1 MGKMKKYDSIA
12 ALAQALR
19 NGQTSSLELAE
30 ECLANIRNPD
40 GEGSRAFI
48 RVDQEQV
55 LADARQCDVA
65 LQAGNA
71 PPLCGIPISVK
82 DLFDVAGQVT
92 TAGSRILQN
101 EKPAAQDALAIAR
114 IRAAGAVLMGRTNM
128 TEFAFSGIGINPH
141 YGTPLSPYKRSVG
154 HVPGGSTSG
163 GAVSV
168 SDHMAMAAIGSDTGG
183 STRVPAAFCSIVG
196 YRPTSERISKTGVFP
211 LSRSFDSVGA
221 MAQTVSDCALL
232 DSIMSGIPLKP
243 QNLVQPKL
251 GLALGHVMNGLD
263 DVVGTAYERAI
274 QILSKSDFSVQ
285 KVENVDWSQPG
296 ALLAEGRITAV
307 ECLQDHRALLKN
319 AAQMDQ
325 RVVKRILA
333 AEGFPKETYKAALR
347 KIMDLRKIITAQI
360 ASYDVIVL
368 PTTVCIPPV
377 LSDLANDD
385 VFVATN
391 LKVLRNT
398 LIANVLNY
406 CSISIPIGQS
416 GGAPAGLMLMA
427 SAGNDEKLFA
437 VAEQVERA
445 LKSH

>member
-1 MGKMKKYDSIA
+1 VGKMKKYDSIA

-101 EKPAAQDALAIAR
+101 KKPAAQDALAIAR

-154 HVPGGSTSG
+154 QVPGGSTSG

-183 STRVPAAFCSIVG
+183 STRVPAAFCNIVG

-243 QNLVQPKL
+243 QNLVRPKL

-263 DVVGTAYERAI
+263 DVVSTAYERAI
-274 QILSKSDFSVQ
+274 QVLSKSDFSVQ

-333 AEGFPKETYKAALR
+333 AEGFPRETYEAALR

-377 LSDLANDD
+377 MSDLANDD

-416 GGAPAGLMLMA
+416 GEAPAGLMLMA